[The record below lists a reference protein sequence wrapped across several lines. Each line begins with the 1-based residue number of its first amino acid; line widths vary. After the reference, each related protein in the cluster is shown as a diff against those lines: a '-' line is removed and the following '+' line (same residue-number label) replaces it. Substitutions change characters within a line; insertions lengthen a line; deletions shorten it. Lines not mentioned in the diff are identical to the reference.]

1 MGLTDPAGSDP
12 TRSLLTIDLNCP
24 WCLNA
29 TVEALEADPP
39 RDGGQGPQRRRMP

>member
-1 MGLTDPAGSDP
+1 MGQPGPGGSDP

-29 TVEALEADPP
+29 TIEALEADPHVAV
-39 RDGGQGPQRRRMP
+39 GGDVTGPAVR